1 MTFGLSAASKYE
13 LKKKREAE
21 RQRKQSAAGR
31 DIGDLP
37 PIGNLELK
45 EACRY
50 DLARFCK
57 EYLPGLFPLE
67 WSKAHRVAIKKMEAA
82 VLKGGLFALAMPRG
96 SGKSTLARA
105 CALWCILYGHHRY
118 VLVIGATNKEG
129 RKTLAAIKTILTSN
143 EALARDFPEACYPVQ
158 KLGGVNQR
166 APGQL
171 HKGKPTELSWKGDY
185 IQLATIEGADCSGG
199 IIDCVGMTG
208 AIRGRNVQMRDGTSV
223 RPSLV
228 IPDDPQTKASA
239 KSAGQTE
246 TRREIINA
254 DVLGLVGP
262 GEALAVIMPCTIIEP
277 NDLAA
282 QFLDT
287 KEMPAW
293 QGEITSMLTALPT
306 NEEAVAAYREHW
318 AVCLV
323 QKLPIEHLNQYWLA
337 HPEIGDGAAASWEAR
352 YDPGEL
358 NAIQHALHKRFTV
371 GEKAWFAEYQNQP
384 LATNTSASVCPRETI
399 LSKLNGLAQHVV
411 PTAAT
416 TITGFIDVQLSALY
430 YVLIAF
436 ESNWTAAVIDYGTWP
451 EQSVMNFTLENI
463 PRTIQRQ
470 FPGVDDKAAIR
481 MALDALSQKLFSRRY
496 VREDGIELPLSLVPS
511 DSGWGQHSKTVYD
524 FCKASP
530 HKASMHPSKGK
541 GIGPAQKPLS
551 EYRREPGDQI
561 GEAWLLAKLES
572 SPGQRLLTIDT
583 NYWKTKVH
591 RALLAPVGAVG
602 CLSFWGK
609 DKMRHEQIA
618 DHLTSEAP
626 IETFGQGRRIDVWK
640 TLARGDNHLFD
651 CVVGAYA
658 AAAVK
663 GVGNILANP
672 SEKPRSAQRRMGGF

>member
-50 DLARFCK
+50 DLAKFCK

-67 WSKAHRVAIKKMEAA
+67 WSKAHRVAIAKMEAA
-82 VLKGGLFALAMPRG
+82 VLKGGLFALAMPRA
-96 SGKSTLARA
+96 SGKTTLARA
-105 CALWCILYGHHRY
+105 AALWAVLYGHHRY
-118 VLVIGATNKEG
+118 VLVIGSSNKEA
-129 RKTLAAIKTILTSN
+129 RKTLSAIKTILTSN

-199 IIDCVGMTG
+199 IIDCAGIEG

-228 IPDDPQTKASA
+228 IPDDPQTK
-239 KSAGQTE
+239 KSARSAIQTE
-246 TRREIINA
+246 FRIEVLNA

-277 NDLAA
+277 GDLAA
-282 QFLDT
+282 HFLDS

-293 QGEITSMLTALPT
+293 QGETTSMLVSLPT

-318 AVCLV
+318 AVAIV
-323 QKLPIEHLNQYWLA
+323 TKAGAAALNSYWLA
-337 HPEIGDGAAASWEAR
+337 HPEIGEGALASWEAR
-352 YDPGEL
+352 FEPDEL
-358 NAIQHALHKRFTV
+358 DAIQHALHTRFRV
-371 GEKAWFAEYQNQP
+371 GEKAWFSEYQNQP
-384 LATNTSASVCPRETI
+384 IGNNVSTSVCPRETI
-399 LSKLNGLAQHVV
+399 LTKLNGLPQHVV

-416 TITGFIDVQLSALY
+416 IITGFIDVQLSGLY

-436 ESNWTAAVIDYGTWP
+436 EPNWTAACIDYGTWP
-451 EQSVMNFTLENI
+451 EQPTINFTLETLS
-463 PRTIQRQ
+463 RTIQRQ

-481 MALDALSQKLFSRRY
+481 MALEALTTKLFSRRY
-496 VREDGIELPLSLVPS
+496 VREDGIELPLSLVPN
-511 DSGWGQHSKTVYD
+511 DSGWGQHAKTVYD
-524 FCKASP
+524 FCKSSQY
-530 HKASMHPSKGK
+530 KAHLHPSKGK

-591 RALLAPVGAVG
+591 RALLAPMGAVG

-609 DKMRHEQIA
+609 DAMRHEQIA

-640 TLARGDNHLFD
+640 TLARGDNHFFD
-651 CVVGAYA
+651 GVVGAYA

-672 SEKPRSAQRRMGGF
+672 SEKPRSAQRRMAGF